1 MSRAKSIPVLFLGGA
16 SVLTA
21 LLGALLLAGGLFG
34 LHEAEATQPPP
45 PPPSYTVTVG
55 KSGGDSTCEVQ
66 ILAPTPSSAWGDS
79 ASRTFEAGTD
89 VDVQFRVTCPSSY
102 AFDHWESNNDDL
114 DGQTSHGEHSG
125 DFTIIENTT
134 ATAVFVPLVLPDA
147 ESTIWHD
154 HYSQSPHWG
163 DMYWH
168 QVSSSSNPTHSFA
181 GLVINED
188 FLIAEMDT
196 SGCSMVLTQQ
206 QKEGFQNSW
215 DSDWLIDSNNYRQEL
230 NGAPPNHKY
239 DSHGFNPDAA
249 PWDQIQ
255 SNEVFRLT
263 QRMRVKGC
271 PSTNN
276 QGPWFATHS
285 IHFKVIY
292 NTQLANR
299 EAFVKKS
306 GVQGT
311 GDPNF

>member
-1 MSRAKSIPVLFLGGA
+1 MSRAKKMPVLLVGGA

-21 LLGALLLAGGLFG
+21 LLAALLLAGGLFG

-45 PPPSYTVTVG
+45 PPPSYTVTVNT
-55 KSGGDSTCEVQ
+55 SGGDSTCEVQ
-66 ILAPTPSSAWGDS
+66 ILAPTETAWGS
-79 ASRTFEAGTD
+79 TASGTFTSGTG
-89 VDVQFRVTCPSSY
+89 VDLRFRVTCPSGY
-102 AFDHWESNNDDL
+102 AFDHWESNNEDL
-114 DGQTSHGEHSG
+114 DGQTNHGGHSG
-125 DFTIIENTT
+125 DFTLYENTT
-134 ATAVFVPLVLPDA
+134 ATAVFLPVVLPDA

-154 HYSQSPHWG
+154 HYTQSPHWG

-168 QVSSSSNPTHSFA
+168 QVSSSSNPTYSFA

-196 SGCSMVLTQQ
+196 SGCSMTLTQQ

-285 IHFKVIY
+285 IHFKVVY
-292 NTQLANR
+292 NTQLAKR
-299 EAFVKKS
+299 EVFVKKS

-311 GDPNF
+311 GDPSF